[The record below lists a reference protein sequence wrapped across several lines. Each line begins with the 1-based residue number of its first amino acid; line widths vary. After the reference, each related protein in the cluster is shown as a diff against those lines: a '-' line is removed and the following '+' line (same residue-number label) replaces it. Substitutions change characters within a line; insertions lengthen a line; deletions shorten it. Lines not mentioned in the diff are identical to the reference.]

1 MSGYRSE
8 SLTYSDKNYRCIG
21 VCWWN
26 GPPGG
31 IEGSAPDSRQTSS
44 RPQPSSYG
52 TTQFT
57 LQAPPRRADPFSLL
71 CGRSAAVRPPPA
83 VQTLENRPSLAAL
96 SIVKILLLFFFVVVV
111 VVLASSILVAKHIF
125 FVASN
130 LSHLRGVFAPSFAA
144 LKTPVFAM
152 VIAQDC
158 PNWYC

>member
-1 MSGYRSE
+1 M
-8 SLTYSDKNYRCIG
+8 
-21 VCWWN
+21 
-26 GPPGG
+26 
-31 IEGSAPDSRQTSS
+31 
-44 RPQPSSYG
+44 
-52 TTQFT
+52 
-57 LQAPPRRADPFSLL
+57 
-71 CGRSAAVRPPPA
+71 
-83 VQTLENRPSLAAL
+83 QTLENRPSLAAL

-111 VVLASSILVAKHIF
+111 VVLASSILVAKHIFFVASNLLASSILVAKHIF